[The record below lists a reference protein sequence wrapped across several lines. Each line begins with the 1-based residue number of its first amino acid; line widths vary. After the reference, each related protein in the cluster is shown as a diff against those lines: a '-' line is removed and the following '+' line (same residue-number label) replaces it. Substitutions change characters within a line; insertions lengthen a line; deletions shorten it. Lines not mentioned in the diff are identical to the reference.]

1 MNWFTFFL
9 SLATGYV
16 IYYIL
21 NIIYDLYI
29 NTTKASTNSQQQ
41 QEIIIPQPNEPI
53 KVTLS
58 KKETN
63 QSAKKV
69 GVSTQEKKSQALPI
83 TPIASTAPISFKDLL
98 VLVQNEVI
106 EYTKA
111 IPY

>member
-1 MNWFTFFL
+1 MNWFTFLF

-16 IYYIL
+16 IYYVL

-29 NTTKASTNSQQQ
+29 NTAKASPNNPQQ
-41 QEIIIPQPNEPI
+41 QEIIIPQPSEPI

-63 QSAKKV
+63 QAAKKV